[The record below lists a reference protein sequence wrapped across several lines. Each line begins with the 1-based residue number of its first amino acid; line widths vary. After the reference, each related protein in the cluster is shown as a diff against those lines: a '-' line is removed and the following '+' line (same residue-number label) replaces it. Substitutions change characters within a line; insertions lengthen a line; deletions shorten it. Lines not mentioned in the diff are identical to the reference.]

1 MNNQVS
7 QKKQLLSTLLL
18 SLGTCFEF
26 FDFMLFMNLGFV
38 LNPLFFPATVKEL
51 IHFDINS
58 FAFCVTYFFTP
69 LGALIMGIIGDKY
82 GRKISI
88 IFATLIMFVSCLIIA
103 VLPTY
108 SSIGIWA
115 TIIFLACRILQSMT
129 STGELVAVWVYLTET
144 ITPPFVYVCIG
155 FATSLAIFGHGLAVI
170 VAMLIVKFST
180 NWRYAFWIGSLIVA
194 IPLISR
200 LFLVETQEFLN
211 FKQRFNNITGAVHN
225 SKKILLKKPSDS
237 VIIDFKLKTLIATCL
252 LHCASPVRFCLI
264 YFYIA
269 KVLVDKFGY
278 TTFDLMKRSLI
289 LIFIHA
295 TGHFISSLL
304 SYKVCPL
311 KLIKIKAYAFL
322 AFVLAS
328 LYILKS
334 DCSDMYVFTLQ
345 ALIMIFPFDAGPS
358 ERLLLQYFPMQIRLK
373 YFTLS
378 FSFARMT
385 MYFFSTILVPY
396 AYTFFEHYVLLIFVP
411 IIIGF
416 IISVNYFNRLQK
428 VNQLT

>member
-1 MNNQVS
+1 MNNQVT
-7 QKKQLLSTLLL
+7 QKKQLFTTLLL

-26 FDFMLFMNLGFV
+26 FDFMLFMQLGFI
-38 LNPLFFPATVKEL
+38 LNPLFFPATITEL

-58 FAFCVTYFFTP
+58 FAFCLTYFFTP
-69 LGALIMGIIGDKY
+69 LGALIMGMIGDKY
-82 GRKISI
+82 GRKASI
-88 IFATLIMFVSCLIIA
+88 ILATLIMFVSCFIIA
-103 VLPTY
+103 FLPTY

-144 ITPPFVYVCIG
+144 IKPPFAYLCIG
-155 FATSLAIFGHGLAVI
+155 FATSLAICGHGLAVI
-170 VAMLIVKFST
+170 VAMLIIKFAT

-211 FKQRFNNITGAVHN
+211 FKKQKCNTITSAAHN
-225 SKKILLKKPSDS
+225 SKKVSLKQPFDNS
-237 VIIDFKLKTLIATCL
+237 IIHFRLKTLIATCL
-252 LHCASPVRFCLI
+252 LHCASPIRFCLI

-278 TTFDLMKRSLI
+278 TTFDLMKRNLI
-289 LIFIHA
+289 LIFVHA
-295 TGHFISSLL
+295 AGHLISSLL

-334 DCSDMYVFTLQ
+334 ECGDKSIFILQ
-345 ALIMIFPFDAGPS
+345 ALIMLFPFDAGPS
-358 ERLLLQYFPMQIRLK
+358 ERLLLQYFPMQVRLK

-385 MYFFSTILVPY
+385 MYFLSTILVPY
-396 AYTFFEHYVLLIFVP
+396 AYKFFGHYVLLIFAP

-416 IISVNYFNRLQK
+416 IISVNYFNNLQK
-428 VNQLT
+428 VN